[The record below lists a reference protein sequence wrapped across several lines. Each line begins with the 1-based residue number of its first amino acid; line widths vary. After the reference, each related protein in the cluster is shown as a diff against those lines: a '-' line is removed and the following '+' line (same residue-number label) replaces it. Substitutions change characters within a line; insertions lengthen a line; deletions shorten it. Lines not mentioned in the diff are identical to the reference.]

1 MNNTNIQTTNLAGL
15 TGSGKALIVTSLF
28 RLLFGGYLVA
38 QDHYAYNDTGSA
50 LTVLGIYGLLGVF
63 TTIFL
68 FGKSFGLAGIL
79 WLSVILIIFHTA
91 CIILS
96 LGQVDAG
103 LHDPLENWWAT
114 VLRYPFFL
122 LTLIFSIRV
131 YSENRANKKNI
142 PKK

>member
-1 MNNTNIQTTNLAGL
+1 VGL

-38 QDHYAYNDTGSA
+38 QDYYAYNDSGSA
-50 LTVLGIYGLLGVF
+50 LTVLGIYVLLGVF

-91 CIILS
+91 FIILS

-114 VLRYPFFL
+114 LLRYPFFL
-122 LTLIFSIRV
+122 LTLFFSMRV

-142 PKK
+142 SKI